1 MKTAAFEDWT
11 DKARAVK
18 IEDELARR
26 GVKLRGT
33 IDQCGPCPKCGG
45 EDRFSINIQKQVF
58 NCRQCAIG
66 GDVIKLVEH
75 VDGCDFITAC
85 TTLTG
90 EPPSKPTTSNKNREA
105 WTLVAEHIYQDANG
119 HRYLRVRKCRDG
131 SGRKQ
136 YPQAHWDGMQWMK
149 GKPKGPKVPYRLPQ
163 LIAAPLTATIYFVE
177 GEKDAD
183 SLAKLD
189 FVATTASEGAGA
201 KWDFELTKWFKDRH
215 VVILP
220 DADKPGRNHAQK
232 VAKAIDR
239 LAASVQ
245 VVDLYP
251 DCRDGSD
258 VSDWLRDDPSGARLA
273 KLVQD
278 APLWEP
284 GADSGQ
290 DDGKASS
297 HSDTSPS
304 DVSGTLLRK
313 KQADVLIGLADAAYL
328 FHTPTHDAYAD
339 VTKADHRETYRVRS
353 KPFRSW
359 LAHRFYVAIK
369 GAPNSEAM
377 QSALG
382 VIEARAVFDGPEIA
396 VQVRVAGQAGK
407 LYLDLA
413 DEKWRAVEIDADGW
427 RVISSPPVRFRRA
440 AGMLALPEPVSGGSI
455 NALRPL
461 INVRKGKDG
470 DVDFVLVVAWLLAVL
485 RDVGPYPVLGLSGEH
500 GVAKS
505 MMSRLLRALIDPN
518 TAPLRAL
525 PREDRD
531 LFITANNGL
540 VLGFDNVSGIPP
552 WISDTLC
559 RLATGGGFSVRQ
571 LYTDDS
577 EMLFDAM
584 RPAIL
589 NGIEDVA
596 TRPDLADR
604 AILLTLEIYPRGRP
618 AVRARAMGSVR

>member
-1 MKTAAFEDWT
+1 
-11 DKARAVK
+11 
-18 IEDELARR
+18 
-26 GVKLRGT
+26 
-33 IDQCGPCPKCGG
+33 
-45 EDRFSINIQKQVF
+45 
-58 NCRQCAIG
+58 
-66 GDVIKLVEH
+66 
-75 VDGCDFITAC
+75 
-85 TTLTG
+85 
-90 EPPSKPTTSNKNREA
+90 
-105 WTLVAEHIYQDANG
+105 
-119 HRYLRVRKCRDG
+119 
-131 SGRKQ
+131 
-136 YPQAHWDGMQWMK
+136 MK

-239 LAASVQ
+239 LAASVR

-251 DCRDGSD
+251 DCRDD

-518 TAPLRAL
+518 TAPLRL

-577 EMLFDAM
+577 EMGCSTLCARRSSTASRTSPRGPIWPIARSCSRSNLSPRPTGGPSESYGQRSIKSVHASSARCSTRWLTGSNGFRTSGSNACRAWLTSPCGS
-584 RPAIL
+584 RPASRRC
-589 NGIEDVA
+589 GKRVRSRTRTRATE
-596 TRPDLADR
+596 TRPRL
-604 AILLTLEIYPRGRP
+604 PRSTPIWWPRRCRP
-618 AVRARAMGSVR
+618 